1 MKPLFVVIDG
11 IANVFTSAE
20 EYHAATFSPDCII
33 EHIQRLEIKD
43 RNYQERRENLRN
55 IAIDIRSADNG
66 GMSYSE
72 YAFLADFFDRN
83 AKKYGLL
90 TEFRENC
97 IC

>member
-11 IANVFTSAE
+11 IASVFTSAE

-33 EHIQRLEIKD
+33 EHPHTLTIKGKS
-43 RNYQERRENLRN
+43 YQERRENLRN
-55 IAIDIRSADNG
+55 LAIDIQSADNG
-66 GMSYSE
+66 GLSCME
-72 YAFLADFFDRN
+72 TAILQWFFEKNGR
-83 AKKYGLL
+83 KYGLL

>member
-11 IANVFTSAE
+11 ISNVFTSAE

-33 EHIQRLEIKD
+33 EHINRLEIKGKT
-43 RNYQERRENLRN
+43 YSERREHLRN
-55 IAIDIRSADNG
+55 LAIDIQSANNG
-66 GMSYSE
+66 GLSYSE
-72 YAFLADFFDRN
+72 YAILADFFDRN

-90 TEFRENC
+90 TEFRENA